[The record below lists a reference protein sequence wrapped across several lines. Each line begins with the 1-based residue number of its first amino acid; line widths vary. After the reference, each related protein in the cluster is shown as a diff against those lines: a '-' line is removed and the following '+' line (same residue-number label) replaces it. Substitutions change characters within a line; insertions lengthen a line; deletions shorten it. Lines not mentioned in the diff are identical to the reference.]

1 MRKNNVLGLDYNGLA
16 VETRDRTD
24 SLLMLQEAFRLPLQ
38 ITAPIF
44 RLAELPLA
52 HLAPRQAEYRIEPQM
67 NRLTR
72 VGPTVLSS
80 KFVLVFEWFHKPFG
94 SMRLQP
100 VRPVRHGA
108 SRYGRR
114 AAGRGSRI
122 RP

>member
-1 MRKNNVLGLDYNGLA
+1 MGPTLYLCYSKR
-16 VETRDRTD
+16 
-24 SLLMLQEAFRLPLQ
+24 SRLPLQ

-44 RLAELPLA
+44 RLAALPLA

-80 KFVLVFEWFHKPFG
+80 EFVLVFEWFQKPFG

-100 VRPVRHGA
+100 VHPVRHGA